1 MQERKAWR
9 MTDSTFGQDSGEQ
22 RVVAYAAF
30 DAAGGDAARRLS
42 EDFAQALAAYEEL
55 SRRQLPHPAPRLAAE
70 RIERTEEAGQTT
82 SAWPAETRP
91 LERLVVIA
99 SDPDTALSDTAAALT
114 LLGRRGELGA
124 DARVWGLVAS
134 ERHRPDDA
142 AIALETLG
150 ASLGGGRGTWM
161 GGVAL
166 GGGRLALPAAGRPR
180 MGRLRERASVAI
192 DGLIGA
198 VRCGISLDEAA
209 PLFGFETERGVLA
222 APIGISR
229 AEYLVRVRMLR

>member
-9 MTDSTFGQDSGEQ
+9 MTDSTLGQDSGEQ

-30 DAAGGDAARRLS
+30 DAEGRDAARRLS

-55 SRRQLPHPAPRLAAE
+55 SRHQLPHPAPRLAVE
-70 RIERTEEAGQTT
+70 RIERTEAAGRTT
-82 SAWPAETRP
+82 NARPAGTRP

-114 LLGRRGELGA
+114 LLGRRGELDA

-229 AEYLVRVRMLR
+229 TEYLVRVRMLR